1 MPELVEVV
9 VVVVVVVV
17 VPPVSLVV
25 VLVVPP
31 VSPPVLVA
39 PVPLP
44 PEGAAPSDVSP
55 PAPPDPPRP
64 WGVPFAQPPAARAER
79 ETKTSQ
85 PFKSRFIGWAL
96 RGALSPISIEIAP
109 HIRALEA

>member
-1 MPELVEVV
+1 MFELVEVLD
-9 VVVVVVVV
+9 VVVVVV

-31 VSPPVLVA
+31 VAPPVLVA

-44 PEGAAPSDVSP
+44 PVGAAPSDVSP
-55 PAPPDPPRP
+55 PPPPDPPRP
-64 WGVPFAQPPAARAER
+64 WGVPFAQPPATTTER

-85 PFKSRFIGWAL
+85 RFKSRFIGWAL

-109 HIRALEA
+109 PIVALDA